1 MFEEGGTNFRLEQR
15 NSIWSERKIRA
26 KAMKHFQ
33 QIIINFFMGYLVVSV
48 LAAVAGNIRQ
58 EYPYNLKETYVEFD
72 VSMQNAD
79 EQEIQEKLKEH
90 VRRFVL
96 ENPKA
101 FLAVYNEEF
110 GMEKIY
116 DGRISQSTEE
126 LFSYNRWEG
135 HYVVSGM
142 KQSIF
147 PAGMKAVSV
156 QNVEVHKEEDRWR
169 DGIRNLRG
177 NFSFITMVVGLV
189 FAYSV
194 YYSSMKIEVLNK
206 EKKIA
211 VFFLMGAQRG
221 QVAKWAV
228 LENLIQMALAI
239 VAGGLLAVRWSLFL
253 ERKYAVLVLG
263 IGCVLTLILNK
274 GIWLKLVAAKLR
286 RFQRGDLKI

>member
-1 MFEEGGTNFRLEQR
+1 
-15 NSIWSERKIRA
+15 
-26 KAMKHFQ
+26 
-33 QIIINFFMGYLVVSV
+33 MGYLVVSV

-211 VFFLMGAQRG
+211 VFFLMGARRG